1 MAAECLALAVVRSS
15 AGRSPPGIA
24 MTGLDE
30 SPKMLSPRPPGT
42 IRLAVDC
49 MGGDHGPV
57 VTLPA
62 CRAFLDAHP
71 QAELMLVGRG
81 QALASAAGWPRCTL
95 VEASEVVEMHD
106 SLEVALRRKKDSS
119 MRVAISLVK
128 PDAAGA
134 SAAQACVSAGNTGA
148 LMAVSRY
155 VLKTLEGID
164 RPAIAAVMPNERD
177 GFTTVLDL
185 GANVDCTAEH
195 LLQFAVMGS
204 ALVAAVDGKENPSV
218 GLLNIGEEAIKGNET
233 IKRAAE
239 LLRAAAATGQLNFH
253 GNVEGND
260 VFKGTTDIVVCD
272 GFVGNV
278 MLKSAEG
285 LASMLSSFIKQEFT
299 RNVFTKLAALVA
311 MPVLNHFKHRVD
323 HRRYSGGALLGLRG
337 LVFKSH
343 GSADSFAFEHALN
356 RAYDA
361 ARNGLLD
368 RVHHKILET
377 LAAMP
382 TAENAVELPMAA
394 PNPAP

>member
-1 MAAECLALAVVRSS
+1 
-15 AGRSPPGIA
+15 
-24 MTGLDE
+24 MTGADE
-30 SPKMLSPRPPGT
+30 SPKMLRSGPPAV

-71 QAELMLVGRG
+71 HAELMLVGRA
-81 QALASAAGWPRCTL
+81 QALASAASWPRCTL

-119 MRVAISLVK
+119 LRVAISLVK
-128 PDAAGA
+128 PDATGI

-239 LLRAAAATGQLNFH
+239 LLRAAAASGQINFH

-368 RVHHKILET
+368 RVHDKILET

-382 TAENAVELPMAA
+382 TAESAVELTMAA
-394 PNPAP
+394 SNPAP